1 MKYAKDDYRSHKP
14 GIVLSKGPIYLID
27 GIKKDTDGELIRIP
41 NMYYA
46 NTGPNRKTRRSIDAA
61 YRKMYG
67 KVAFA
72 KMAKDRKETKKKVAK
87 V

>member
-14 GIVLSKGPIYLID
+14 GEVLLKGPIYLID
-27 GIKKDTDGELIRIP
+27 GIKKDIDGTLIRVP

-46 NTGPNRKTRRSIDAA
+46 NHGPNRKTRRSIDAA

-67 KVAFA
+67 KLAFE
-72 KMAKDRKETKKKVAK
+72 KMAKERKEAKKKAAK